1 MLFRS
6 RDARGDRA
14 ADVAASVVLRLSV
27 RLYAARGAAAPAG
40 ARSGAGAD
48 HRWRGA
54 AARRLGDIGPAAG
67 GVDGD
72 PVRLSRLSRDARA
85 VRRRAEPSALS
96 GALLHRLAAARAAR
110 SEEHTSELQSLM
122 RISYAVFCLK

>member
-14 ADVAASVVLRLSV
+14 ADVAASVVRRLSV

-85 VRRRAEPSALS
+85 VRRRAEP
-96 GALLHRLAAARAAR
+96 R
-110 SEEHTSELQSLM
+110 SEARRVGKEWVSTFRFRGSP
-122 RISYAVFCLK
+122 YT